1 MIKLILF
8 FNFGQKIHDAF
19 LKFNNKSHTAFLQ
32 FKPGTGQS
40 LKTTQGKHLI

>member
-1 MIKLILF
+1 MIKLIFL
-8 FNFGQKIHDAF
+8 FNFAQKIHDAF